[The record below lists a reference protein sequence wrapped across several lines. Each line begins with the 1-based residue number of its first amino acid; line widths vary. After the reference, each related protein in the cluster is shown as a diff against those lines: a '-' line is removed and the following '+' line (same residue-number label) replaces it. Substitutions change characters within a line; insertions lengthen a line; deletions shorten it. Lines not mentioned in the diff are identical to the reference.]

1 MSLSKLVAGMSAALL
16 VVAPVAASAGT
27 RAADSIPAVAKPTA
41 KKIAALKTR
50 AQPGKAKSKDDLSG
64 ERLGAGAATGLLVAG
79 GLIVA
84 GVIVAATD
92 S

>member
-16 VVAPVAASAGT
+16 VVAPAAASAGT
-27 RAADSIPAVAKPTA
+27 RAADSIPAVAKPAA
-41 KKIAALKTR
+41 KMIAAPKTK

-64 ERLGAGAATGLLVAG
+64 GRLGGAGALLVAG
-79 GLIVA
+79 GLAVA